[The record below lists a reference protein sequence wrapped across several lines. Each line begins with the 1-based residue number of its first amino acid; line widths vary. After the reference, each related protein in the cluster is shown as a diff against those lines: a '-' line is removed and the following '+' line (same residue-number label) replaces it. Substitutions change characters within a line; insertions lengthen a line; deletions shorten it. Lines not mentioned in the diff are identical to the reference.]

1 MSQSEISKM
10 AATQIFLGRYYDSNQ
25 KPIKGGLLD
34 ARLVCSHPLVILSS
48 AL

>member
-1 MSQSEISKM
+1 M

-34 ARLVCSHPLVILSS
+34 ARLVHSYSLVILAFQSC
-48 AL
+48 